1 MFFQIACNSENS
13 YISLLKSMR
22 FYIDNKECDYI
33 FFRKAVNISD
43 DFIQSGFITPEG
55 LITKNSNPKLFNQY
69 SKMVSKNKCQYEMV
83 TFLSDEMK
91 NIIELLSND
100 DAYIEFAY
108 SEDFYVLP
116 EIEIDKRTLKS
127 LNFYIDFGVKYII
140 NKI

>member
-1 MFFQIACNSENS
+1 M
-13 YISLLKSMR
+13 
-22 FYIDNKECDYI
+22 
-33 FFRKAVNISD
+33 
-43 DFIQSGFITPEG
+43 QSGFITPEG

-69 SKMVSKNKCQYEMV
+69 SKMASKNKCQYEMV

-100 DAYIEFAY
+100 DVYVEFAY
-108 SEDFYVLP
+108 SEDFHVLP
-116 EIEIDKRTLKS
+116 EIEIDNRTLKS